1 MKKITIKT
9 AKIVSGITNPYTRR
23 ILSNLI
29 GKNPFAVYCQTPS
42 RLTRLLAGI
51 TPAQAQ
57 RTTTE
62 RRWSITQI
70 INHLCDAEIITS
82 YRFRI
87 MLAQS
92 GTTIQ
97 AYDEKR
103 WADNL
108 RYDAADWRAKLVLF
122 IALRNDNIAM
132 LKKLSAREWQ
142 RFGIHSERGKET
154 VERMMQMIAG
164 HDLNHLQQI
173 KTLRSAHA
181 SSRRR

>member
-1 MKKITIKT
+1 MKRLTSIK
-9 AKIVSGITNPYTRR
+9 GISNPYTRR
-23 ILSNLI
+23 ILSNIL
-29 GKNPFAVYCQTPS
+29 GKDSFAVYCQTPS
-42 RLTRLLAGI
+42 KLTRLLTGI
-51 TPAQAQ
+51 TPAQMQ

-62 RRWSITQI
+62 RRWSVTQI
-70 INHLCDAEIITS
+70 INHLCDAEIVTS

-108 RYDAADWRAKLVLF
+108 RYDAADWRAKLATF
-122 IALRNDNIAM
+122 IALRNDNIAT
-132 LKKLSAREWQ
+132 LKKLPKREWQ

-173 KTLRSAHA
+173 KTLRSAHT